1 MIDEQT
7 IYKLAVDAGLSYF
20 ADDIV
25 KLIKPAIGI
34 RLHPAYESAIE
45 NGASKFGG
53 LPHLPLHISW
63 PTWEGVP
70 LSFLAQINL
79 AETTALDSEHV
90 LPETGILYFFSDV
103 WQNSDFDINTPGAW
117 RVIYYSGNVSSV
129 GRTPAPDNLALA
141 ALYEACSVEYRH
153 ELTMPYGGIH
163 GTRQLRQLGFTEK
176 DEEQYFWEVWSKL
189 GDLYS
194 EEDQPFFYHHLLGW
208 HGTVQTDL
216 QLRSE
221 INSEGLSWDTEIAA
235 SKLDAWRLLLQIG
248 ADANLNYYI
257 DEIRYFMIRDNDLQ
271 SRNFDNVSYEAQ
283 FD

>member
-25 KLIKPAIGI
+25 KLLKPAIGI
-34 RLHPAYESAIE
+34 RLRPAYESAIE

-63 PTWEGVP
+63 PTWKEIP

-79 AETTALDSEHV
+79 AETAAFDTEHV
-90 LPETGILYFFSDV
+90 LPKTGILYFFSDV

-129 GRTPAPDNLALA
+129 GRTPAPDNLAPA
-141 ALYEACSVEYRH
+141 ALYEACSVDYRR
-153 ELTMPYGGIH
+153 EITIPYGGLN
-163 GTRQLRQLGFTEK
+163 GTRQLSRLGFTEK
-176 DEEQYFWEVWSKL
+176 DEEQYFWKVWGKL
-189 GDLYS
+189 GENYS
-194 EEDQPFFYHHLLGW
+194 REEQPFFHHQLLGW

-216 QLRSE
+216 QMGSE
-221 INSEGLSWDTEIAA
+221 IGSQGLSWQTEIEA
-235 SKLDAWRLLLQIG
+235 SKLDAWRLLLEIG
-248 ADANLNYYI
+248 IEDHSNEDFVRYY
-257 DEIRYFMIRDNDLQ
+257 MIREDDLRAKTFDKVWYEPQ
-271 SRNFDNVSYEAQ
+271 SD
-283 FD
+283 